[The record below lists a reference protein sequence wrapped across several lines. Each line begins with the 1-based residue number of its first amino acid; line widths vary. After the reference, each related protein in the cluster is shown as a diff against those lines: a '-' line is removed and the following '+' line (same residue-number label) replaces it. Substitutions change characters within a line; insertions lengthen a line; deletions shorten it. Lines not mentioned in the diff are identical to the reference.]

1 MDPGMAGVRHLVVG
15 GAALVVGELGH
26 LEHAEHAAA
35 RAGGGHV
42 GGHTGGY
49 RGRYKQVG
57 YE

>member
-1 MDPGMAGVRHLVVG
+1 MDPGAAGVNVRHLVAG

-35 RAGGGHV
+35 GAGNSGGVIRGHV

-49 RGRYKQVG
+49 
-57 YE
+57 